1 VSLHPNDIHRRGR
14 LAAGLTTLAL
24 FALGT
29 AFFRAQVLEGAR
41 YQLSS
46 EKNRLREVPI
56 PAARGIIYDRHGDI
70 IAENVPGYS
79 VSILSAS
86 ADSLQAT
93 LERLSSIIDLT
104 PADIA
109 SAVRRLRR
117 DPNRPTVVLSDASF
131 DQVSVLEEHRT
142 EFPSLIIEATPKR
155 RYPDGAAVSAFVG
168 YTAEINESELN
179 SAEYKTYKSGQQI
192 GRSGLEQQYERVLRG
207 TEGSRFVEVDARG
220 RVVRDAT
227 SRPDR
232 PASAAP
238 PLRTNID
245 LDLQRFTASYFG
257 DSLVGGVVALDP
269 STGEVLAIHS
279 APTFDPNRFIGGIPA
294 SYYRELTTDE
304 RRPLYNKAMQG
315 RYPPASTFK
324 LATAAIALEA
334 GLVDFDTRMPQ
345 PCTGG
350 YTFGSRYF
358 RCWDRDGHGH
368 VNLTQAI
375 AKSCD
380 TYFYQLGLRMT
391 LSKLL
396 AGGVQLRFREKSGID
411 LPNETTPVWPY
422 AVEYFNKRYGERG
435 WTNAVTLNLSIG
447 QGENSQTILNMAR
460 FYTALATDG
469 SLARP
474 EVVKGNPDRV
484 KVLNLTPRQL
494 EGLRNAMADVVSGR
508 GTAGSAQIQGVI
520 LAGKTGTAQNETG
533 RDHAW
538 FVGFAP
544 KDDPKIVVAVMLW
557 QGEHGYAAARIASR
571 IVEHYL
577 KRPAIVPPVVE
588 GDN

>member
-1 VSLHPNDIHRRGR
+1 MSLHPNDIQRRGR
-14 LAAGLTTLAL
+14 LAAGLTTVALVALAS
-24 FALGT
+24 G
-29 AFFRAQVLEGAR
+29 FFRAQVLESER

-117 DPNRPTVVLSDASF
+117 DPNRPTVVLADASF

-155 RYPDGAAVSAFVG
+155 RYPDGPAVSAFVG

-179 SAEYKTYKSGQQI
+179 SAEYTGYKSGQQI
-192 GRSGLEQQYERVLRG
+192 GRSGLEQQYERQLRG
-207 TEGSRFVEVDARG
+207 KEGSRFVEVDARG

-227 SRPDR
+227 ARPDR
-232 PASAAP
+232 PATAAP
-238 PLRTNID
+238 ALHTNID
-245 LDLQRFTASYFG
+245 LDLQRFIAGYFG
-257 DSLVGGVVALDP
+257 DSLVGGVVALEP
-269 STGEVLAIHS
+269 TTGEVLAIHS

-294 SYYRELTTDE
+294 SYYRELTTDH

-358 RCWDRDGHGH
+358 RCWSRAGHGN

-375 AKSCD
+375 AQSCD
-380 TYFYQLGLRMT
+380 TYFYQLGLRLT
-391 LSKLL
+391 LSRLL

-411 LPNETTPVWPY
+411 LPNETTPQWPY

-435 WTNAVTLNLSIG
+435 WTNAVTLNLAIG
-447 QGENSQTILNMAR
+447 QGENTQTILNMAR

-469 SLARP
+469 SAARP
-474 EVVKGNPDRV
+474 EVVKRNPERV

-494 EGLRNAMADVVSGR
+494 AGLRDAMADVVSGR

-544 KDDPKIVVAVMLW
+544 KDDPRIVVAVMLW
-557 QGEHGYAAARIASR
+557 QGEHGYAAARIASKV
-571 IVEHYL
+571 VEHYL
-577 KRPAIVPPVVE
+577 KRPAIEPPVVE
-588 GDN
+588 GGD